1 MLMWPCVSIFSV
13 ALVIT
18 EAVVYEMRYD
28 AYRNSMALGSMV
40 VDPSCII
47 RLVF

>member
-18 EAVVYEMRYD
+18 EAVAYEIRYD
-28 AYRNSMALGSMV
+28 AYRNSMALDSIV
-40 VDPSCII
+40 VDPSCIT
-47 RLVF
+47 RLAF